1 VAAKCIHIIN
11 YFFSIHMY
19 KIDVITQVA
28 KEERELL
35 DVNLKVLGAIKDID
49 DSCFVLRMKVL
60 NNVDFLL
67 DNIMQEYESRD
78 NK

>member
-1 VAAKCIHIIN
+1 
-11 YFFSIHMY
+11 MY